1 MNNGD
6 KKIKICLIS
15 RSAYPLFNPDCK
27 VTFGGAEVD
36 LYVLGKKLAEDKTF
50 DVNFIVGNFGQK
62 KIEIYNQISVHRG
75 YKFKSNKL
83 LQIIIL
89 IIKIVIVRADIYMQ
103 EGASGGVG
111 IVAFFCII
119 SGKKYIYRTASDI
132 DCDDTFIKKK
142 VIEGILYRWGLKHAN
157 LIIVQNKNNFNQL
170 KSFLNL
176 ESKIIKNGLE
186 IPILVSENKET
197 ILWVAR
203 SEELK
208 QPFLFLDIAKRFPVE
223 KFVMVCPISNYNSV
237 DINKLKTEAKNL
249 LNVDFVSYVPFHNI
263 NKYYEQAKVFINT
276 SIYEGFPNT
285 FVQAALNAT
294 PVLALN
300 VNPDNFLN
308 DYKCGYC
315 ARNNFSDLVAELD
328 SILNDKTKWEI
339 MSKNIYNYALNNN
352 DIDKIIG
359 EYKNIFLKILSV

>member
-1 MNNGD
+1 MKNND

-36 LYVLGKKLAEDKTF
+36 LYILGKKLAEDETF

-62 KIEIYNQISVHRG
+62 KIEIYNQIKVHRG
-75 YKFKSNKL
+75 YKFKANKF
-83 LQIIIL
+83 LQITIL
-89 IIKIVIVRADIYMQ
+89 IIKIIAVKTDIYIQ
-103 EGASGGVG
+103 EGASGGTGV
-111 IVAFFCII
+111 IAFLCAIL
-119 SGKKYIYRTASDI
+119 GKKFIYRTASDI
-132 DCDDTFIKKK
+132 DCDGTFIKKK
-142 VIEGILYRWGLKHAN
+142 IIEGILYRWGLKYAD
-157 LIIVQNKNNFNQL
+157 LIIVQNKNNYLQL
-170 KSFLNL
+170 KAFLNL
-176 ESKIIKNGLE
+176 ESQVIKNGLE
-186 IPILVSENKET
+186 IPIITPKNKET

-249 LNVDFVSYVPFHNI
+249 SNVDFVSYVPFHNI
-263 NKYYEQAKVFINT
+263 NKYYEQAKVFIST

-294 PVLALN
+294 PVLTLN
-300 VNPDNFLN
+300 VNPDHFLD

-315 ARNNFSDLVAELD
+315 ARNNFSDLVAELN

-359 EYKNIFLKILSV
+359 EYKNIFFKILSV